1 MFYSEMSGRGELRP
15 LFNLKKENNTT
26 NEVDTLTGLSIIFP
40 HNIWTRRTMLQ
51 LIYWVLKKIFY

>member
-26 NEVDTLTGLSIIFP
+26 NEVDTLTGLSIIFSP
-40 HNIWTRRTMLQ
+40 
-51 LIYWVLKKIFY
+51 